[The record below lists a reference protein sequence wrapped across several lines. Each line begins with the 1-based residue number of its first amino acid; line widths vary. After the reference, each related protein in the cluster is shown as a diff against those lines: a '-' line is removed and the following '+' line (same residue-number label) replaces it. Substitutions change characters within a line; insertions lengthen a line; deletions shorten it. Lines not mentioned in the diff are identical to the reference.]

1 MARSSMHLNCL
12 QGVHAPSYMLM
23 LTESL
28 MASEDP
34 KQGVFSV
41 TLITSEKSVNH
52 ADYLDYTK
60 IDPTAAHLREL
71 A

>member
-1 MARSSMHLNCL
+1 MRLNCL
-12 QGVHAPSYMLM
+12 QGVHAPSNMLM

-41 TLITSEKSVNH
+41 TLITSEKRFNH
-52 ADYLDYTK
+52 ADYQDYTK
-60 IDPTAAHLREL
+60 FDPTAAHLREL